1 MAGRNFCV
9 KDFSQEGF
17 LAGRNF
23 CVKDFSQEGILAERN
38 FCVKEF
44 LSVRN
49 LCVCVGGDG
58 GNGGDLIDWL
68 IRQSVST

>member
-1 MAGRNFCV
+1 M
-9 KDFSQEGF
+9 KDFSQEGI

-49 LCVCVGGDG
+49 LCVCVGGEG
-58 GNGGDLIDWL
+58 GMWRGI
-68 IRQSVST
+68 